1 MDENLA
7 VFIASTLR
15 LAMPL
20 ILAAAG
26 ELVSERAGV
35 LNLSLEGMML
45 TAAFFGA
52 LGSWATGSP
61 VLGILCAVLAS
72 FVVSVVQA
80 VLSVHWR
87 ANQLVVGIGFNILAL
102 GATTLLYRIIFGG
115 LSREEIPGLAKLAI
129 PGVSDLPFIGPALL
143 QQSVLVYFGL
153 ACVVL
158 IWWMLK
164 STSFGLSIRAVGDDP
179 RAADKAGIPVAR
191 IRFQAVLIAGV
202 MAGLAGS
209 FLSVADINTFTENM
223 TNGAGYL
230 AIAAVI
236 FGGWTVWR
244 TLGAC
249 MLFGAA
255 TALQFQLPAIGIE
268 MPTALLLM
276 LPYLLAL
283 LAVAGVVGRRD
294 PPTALTLPFIR
305 GK

>member
-129 PGVSDLPFIGPALL
+129 PGVSDLPFIGPAFL

-164 STSFGLSIRAVGDDP
+164 STAFGLSIRAVGDDP

-249 MLFGAA
+249 LLFGAA